1 MRRASSSSSSTNRR
15 RAYSG
20 NKQDL
25 RNALY
30 TLFDV
35 ESSTTSSAVDA
46 RTIAR
51 MFGRNNCGTSSSS
64 PNTVADSDED
74 LNENADVVPL
84 RDSEGRRVIFAQPA
98 LLNAGNHDTSALIN
112 AFHVIMDFVLEEDD
126 DDDDDGDDDDES
138 DNFEWCS
145 QKNNHTIAAN
155 HLTQKNGVVI
165 ISDQSHPPMTVKMYV
180 NARPSMVA
188 ILRSIS
194 GAMPVRVRQL
204 VIVNAP
210 AAFRVAWK
218 ILCSLPG
225 PVISPKLKERL
236 MMVVTS

>member
-165 ISDQSHPPMTVKMYV
+165 ISDQSH
-180 NARPSMVA
+180 R
-188 ILRSIS
+188 R
-194 GAMPVRVRQL
+194 
-204 VIVNAP
+204 
-210 AAFRVAWK
+210 
-218 ILCSLPG
+218 
-225 PVISPKLKERL
+225 
-236 MMVVTS
+236 

>member
-1 MRRASSSSSSTNRR
+1 MRSSVT
-15 RAYSG
+15 A
-20 NKQDL
+20 
-25 RNALY
+25 
-30 TLFDV
+30 
-35 ESSTTSSAVDA
+35 
-46 RTIAR
+46 
-51 MFGRNNCGTSSSS
+51 GTSGIPRYTILLSSRS
-64 PNTVADSDED
+64 DGRSGGGVFGLCSSDPVAAAAGAAEPSTSGTR
-74 LNENADVVPL
+74 A
-84 RDSEGRRVIFAQPA
+84 A
-98 LLNAGNHDTSALIN
+98 LDAHTN
-112 AFHVIMDFVLEEDD
+112 D

-165 ISDQSHPPMTVKMYV
+165 ISDQSHPPMTIKMYV